1 MVMLIIPVRMSRR
14 ESIHIKN
21 LGPLTDVE
29 IDDIKS
35 LTVLIGD
42 SGSGK
47 STILKTLAMFQWVFK
62 MMNIRSY
69 LALAGVQRSPFRFSW
84 DSLMGN
90 AGFEQALKKG
100 TEITYTN
107 GNCAITYKDRKLN
120 TSYKLSADELSLEKI
135 SFISDK
141 RNLIPDILSAKI
153 SKKVDSFYLN
163 ETLED
168 FKLATRS
175 IKLHKLPFL
184 GVNLSV
190 EKTNNGEKFYIK
202 GRDGDY
208 KVNFEDASS
217 GMQNVTS
224 LSVIVDYFSKEY
236 DVVKAMNQMILK
248 YLTES
253 DDLKSFS
260 AAKNVGEI
268 AQRNIHIHI
277 EEPELSLYPERQKEL
292 MDSLIECCF
301 DDESAVNMSIMMAT
315 HSPYIVNYI
324 NLLTQRAKH
333 NVENATKIAYD
344 GIDVYEV
351 ADGTVSSL
359 KLNDEKHL
367 VDTRLMS
374 DPISDIYREYN
385 SLNGGAR

>member
-1 MVMLIIPVRMSRR
+1 MSKR

-90 AGFEQALKKG
+90 AGFEQALKKD
-100 TEITYTN
+100 TEIVYTN
-107 GNCAITYKDRKLN
+107 GNCTITYKDRKLN

-190 EKTNNGEKFYIK
+190 EKTNNG
-202 GRDGDY
+202 
-208 KVNFEDASS
+208 
-217 GMQNVTS
+217 
-224 LSVIVDYFSKEY
+224 
-236 DVVKAMNQMILK
+236 
-248 YLTES
+248 
-253 DDLKSFS
+253 
-260 AAKNVGEI
+260 
-268 AQRNIHIHI
+268 
-277 EEPELSLYPERQKEL
+277 
-292 MDSLIECCF
+292 
-301 DDESAVNMSIMMAT
+301 
-315 HSPYIVNYI
+315 
-324 NLLTQRAKH
+324 
-333 NVENATKIAYD
+333 
-344 GIDVYEV
+344 
-351 ADGTVSSL
+351 
-359 KLNDEKHL
+359 
-367 VDTRLMS
+367 
-374 DPISDIYREYN
+374 
-385 SLNGGAR
+385 